1 MDKIRVLIVDDEP
14 IARTGIR
21 RELGR
26 DPDTEV
32 VGECTNGRDAVSF
45 IRERSPDLVFLD
57 LQMPELDGFGV
68 VEQVG
73 VERMPVVVF
82 VTAFDEFALKAFELH
97 ALDYVLKPFNSER
110 FQKALRRAKAQ
121 ARRAGAAELSGRLLS
136 LIQDAGRAPQ
146 GREPYLERV
155 VVKTGGRIFFLS
167 VAEIDWIE
175 AADNYVRLHAGRES
189 HLVQGALGRLESRLD
204 PKLFLRVHR
213 STIVNVR
220 RIKEVHTLFRGEYE
234 IILQDGT
241 RLSTGRGYRDRL
253 QELFGHAD

>member
-45 IRERSPDLVFLD
+45 IRERAPDLVFLD

-68 VEQVG
+68 VEQIG

-136 LIQDAGRAPQ
+136 LIEDAGRAQ
-146 GREPYLERV
+146 GRGPYLERV

-189 HLVQGALGRLESRLD
+189 HLVQGALSRLESRLD

-213 STIVNVR
+213 SAIVNVT
-220 RIKEVHTLFRGEYE
+220 RIKELQPLFHGEYAIKLAGGKE
-234 IILQDGT
+234 LT
-241 RLSTGRGYRDRL
+241 SSRGYRDKL
-253 QELFGHAD
+253 QQLLETAF

>member
-21 RELGR
+21 RELER

-45 IRERSPDLVFLD
+45 IRERAPDLVFLD

-97 ALDYVLKPFNSER
+97 ALDYVLKPFNGER
-110 FQKALRRAKAQ
+110 FRKALRRAKTQ

-136 LIQDAGRAPQ
+136 LIRDAGRAQEQ
-146 GREPYLERV
+146 GLYLERV
-155 VVKTGGRIFFLS
+155 VVKTGGRIFLLS

-213 STIVNVR
+213 SAIVNVT
-220 RIKEVHTLFRGEYE
+220 RIKELQPLFHGEYAIRLTGGKE
-234 IILQDGT
+234 IT
-241 RLSTGRGYRDRL
+241 SSRGYRDKLQRL
-253 QELFGHAD
+253 LENAF